1 MQSASNYPRVLPGIV
16 KGGIGAHLSE
26 KLKCPKAPK
35 CSRCLGAQGSDG
47 EMKEEKVPPSERGNS
62 RRRSA
67 RLTRE
72 RRLPDRMRA
81 RKTRIR
87 VKGEGRRE
95 KGEGRRE
102 GGPRDGECVGLS
114 GLVEPNQSIRVRFE
128 LN

>member
-1 MQSASNYPRVLPGIV
+1 MAARWGEGLYSRTSGSQRQRGRG
-16 KGGIGAHLSE
+16 KE
-26 KLKCPKAPK
+26 K
-35 CSRCLGAQGSDG
+35 RRGSDG
-47 EMKEEKVPPSERGNS
+47 EMKEEKVPPSERGNA

-87 VKGEGRRE
+87 VKAEGRRE
-95 KGEGRRE
+95 KGEGPRE
-102 GGPRDGECVGLS
+102 GECVGLS